1 MKQVIEKENPVG
13 SLIAEQAQL
22 AGYYT
27 DCFSIHLDQSVT
39 LPEFINAFY
48 TTPLFRLERL
58 LLSLTVKGRMKDA
71 DVTALSRGESDRLA
85 IWQVEARKECEIL
98 LSAGS
103 TKSWLMVAP
112 QEGGGDDTQLFFGS
126 VVVPEPPKR
135 EGDAPR
141 LGPVFDSLLSAHR
154 IYSRLLLSSAAQRL
168 S

>member
-1 MKQVIEKENPVG
+1 MKQVIEKENPVR

-98 LSAGS
+98 LSAGR
-103 TKSWLMVAP
+103 TKSWLMVAS
-112 QEGGGDDTQLFFGS
+112 QEGGGGDTQLFFGS

>member
-13 SLIAEQAQL
+13 SFIAEQAQL
-22 AGYYT
+22 TGYYT
-27 DCFSIHLDQSVT
+27 DCFSIRLDQTVT

-71 DVTALSRGESDRLA
+71 DVTALSRGEADRLA
-85 IWQVEARKECEIL
+85 IWQVEVRNECEIL
-98 LSAGS
+98 LSAGR

-112 QEGGGDDTQLFFGS
+112 DAGGTDETQLFFGS

-141 LGPVFDSLLSAHR
+141 LGPVFDSLLSAHQ

>member
-27 DCFSIHLDQSVT
+27 DCFSTHLDQLVT
-39 LPEFINAFY
+39 LPDLIIAFY
-48 TTPLFRLERL
+48 TTPLFWLERL

-71 DVTALSRGESDRLA
+71 DVTALSRDEFDRLA
-85 IWQVEARKECEIL
+85 IWYVEARKECEIL

-112 QEGGGDDTQLFFGS
+112 QEARGDDTQLFFGS

-135 EGDAPR
+135 EGSAPR
-141 LGPVFDSLLSAHR
+141 LGPVFDSLLSANR
-154 IYSRLLLSSAAQRL
+154 IYSRLLLSSAA
-168 S
+168 

>member
-13 SLIAEQAQL
+13 SLLAEQAQL
-22 AGYYT
+22 SGYYT
-27 DCFSIHLDQSVT
+27 DCFSIHLEQSVT
-39 LPEFINAFY
+39 LPEFMNAFY

-58 LLSLTVKGRMKDA
+58 LLSLTVKGRMTDA
-71 DVTALSRGESDRLA
+71 NVTALSRGESDRLA

-98 LSAGS
+98 LSAGR
-103 TKSWLMVAP
+103 TKSWLMVAS
-112 QEGGGDDTQLFFGS
+112 QEGGGGDTQLFFGS

>member
-13 SLIAEQAQL
+13 SLLAEQAQL
-22 AGYYT
+22 SGYYT
-27 DCFSIHLDQSVT
+27 DCFSIHLEQSVT
-39 LPEFINAFY
+39 LPEFMNAFY

-58 LLSLTVKGRMKDA
+58 LLSLTVKGRMTDA
-71 DVTALSRGESDRLA
+71 NVTALSRGEADRLA

-98 LSAGS
+98 LSAGR

>member
-13 SLIAEQAQL
+13 SLLAEQAQL
-22 AGYYT
+22 SGYYT
-27 DCFSIHLDQSVT
+27 DCFSIHLEQSVT
-39 LPEFINAFY
+39 LPEFMNAFY

-58 LLSLTVKGRMKDA
+58 LLSLTVKGRMTDA
-71 DVTALSRGESDRLA
+71 NVTALSRGESDRLA

-98 LSAGS
+98 LSAGR
-103 TKSWLMVAP
+103 TKSWLMVAR

-135 EGDAPR
+135 ERDAPR